1 MNTAPTEHWKGP
13 EGTDYAARS
22 PGNVQASRNMF
33 YRIFDHLPRPPESV
47 IEFGAGVG
55 TNLQAIG
62 ELGNRIHRTGV
73 EVNADAAKQLARHCE
88 SMMISSL
95 ESIGPLP
102 PAEMTFTRGVLIHLP
117 EPALQHAFDLLFKS
131 SSRWVMVAEYYSPNR
146 TMVPY
151 RGKPDLLWTDDY
163 VGKIIKQHP
172 SLRLIDYGFV
182 SKYDD
187 MYPQDDVTW
196 FMMEKT

>member
-1 MNTAPTEHWKGP
+1 MNQQTEHWTGP
-13 EGTDYAARS
+13 EGKAYAHRS
-22 PGNVQASRNMF
+22 PGSLESSRAMF
-33 YRIFDHLPRPPESV
+33 HRIFDCLPRQPESV
-47 IEFGAGVG
+47 IELGAGVG

-62 ELGNRIHRTGV
+62 QLAKHTHRTAV
-73 EVNADAAKQLARHCE
+73 EVNPEAIAKLANHCE
-88 SMMISSL
+88 SLVISRIENL
-95 ESIGPLP
+95 GPLP
-102 PAEMTFTRGVLIHLP
+102 PAELTFTRGVLIHLP
-117 EPALQHAFDLLFKS
+117 ESNLPHAFEVLFKS

-151 RGKPDLLWTDDY
+151 RGKPNLLWTDDY
-163 VGKIIKQHP
+163 VGKIIRKYP

-196 FMMEKT
+196 FLMEKT